1 MSNAAAPRGTIT
13 PLVTPFRLGTV
24 DQRQLAVLVDRQVF
38 SGIDGIVVCD
48 PTGEGSCL
56 SEHERDDVIWATVAA
71 TRNRIPVIAATGTN
85 CTSRTIDLTLRSA
98 ELGAKAALVTVPY
111 YSKPGDRGIVHHF
124 QQVATRTGIPIII
137 DDDPD
142 RTASRLSVPIL
153 AELAGIPNIVGVR
166 HCSGDVAAFHA
177 MPPDLKNRFVHYGG
191 DDQTAFSFL
200 MAGGSAIISPTAN
213 LVPQLVSSLQKAA
226 VATNLSAA
234 HSISQRLFPLISA
247 LGQIGPPSV
256 KHALVLLTGS
266 NPEVR
271 LPLSAVER
279 KEADA
284 IAAALAPYFA
294 PESAFRLKRHL
305 QIWG

>member
-1 MSNAAAPRGTIT
+1 MANAVAPLGTIT
-13 PLVTPFRLGTV
+13 PLVTPFRLGTI
-24 DQRQLAVLVDRQVF
+24 DQRQLAALVDRQVF

-56 SEHERDDVIWATVAA
+56 SEHERDDVIWDTIAA
-71 TRNRIPVIAATGTN
+71 TRDRIPVIAATGTN
-85 CTSRTIDLTLRSA
+85 CTSRTIDLTHRSA

-111 YSKPGDRGIVHHF
+111 YSKPGDRGIIHHF
-124 QQVATRTGIPIII
+124 QQVAMATGVPIII
-137 DDDPD
+137 DDDPE
-142 RTASRLSVPIL
+142 RTASRLSVSII
-153 AELAGIPNIVGVR
+153 AELANVPNIVGVR
-166 HCSGDVAAFHA
+166 HCSGDIAAFLA
-177 MPPDLKNRFVHYGG
+177 MPSELKSRFVHYGG
-191 DDQTAFSFL
+191 HDQTALSFL
-200 MAGGSAIISPTAN
+200 MAGGSSVISPTAN

-226 VATNLSAA
+226 VGMNLPAA
-234 HSISQRLFPLISA
+234 VAIYQRLFPLMTA
-247 LGQIGPPSV
+247 LGQIGPPSI

-266 NPEVR
+266 NPDVR
-271 LPLSAVER
+271 LPLMAVER

>member
-24 DQRQLAVLVDRQVF
+24 DQRQLAALVDRQVF

-56 SEHERDDVIWATVAA
+56 SEHERDDVIWGTVAA
-71 TRNRIPVIAATGTN
+71 THNRIPVIAATGSN

-111 YSKPGDRGIVHHF
+111 FSKPGERGIVHHF
-124 QQVATRTGIPIII
+124 QQVATITGVSIII

-142 RTASRLSVPIL
+142 RTASHLSVPVL
-153 AELAGIPNIVGVR
+153 AELASIPNIVGVR
-166 HCSGDVAAFHA
+166 HCSGDVAAFLA
-177 MPPDLKNRFVHYGG
+177 MPSDLKSRFVHYSGH
-191 DDQTAFSFL
+191 DQTAFSFL
-200 MAGGSAIISPTAN
+200 MAGGSSVISPTAN

-226 VATNLSAA
+226 VGMNLSGA
-234 HSISQRLFPLISA
+234 HSIHQRLFPLMSA

-256 KHALVLLTGS
+256 KHGLVLLTGS

-271 LPLSAVER
+271 LPLVAVER

-284 IAAALAPYFA
+284 IATALAPYFA